1 MFFLIFAQ
9 FCTCLLYPSITW
21 QFVSHLLK
29 ELNLVDFPYS
39 NEQNQTI
46 DETTDLARKWRLITM
61 IGIFIFIM
69 PFNLQKRLETLRYF
83 SLAIL
88 LIVFFTIFVSF
99 IQSPWYYF
107 EYKDNPNYE
116 MSWLARSPTI
126 VWIQGFST
134 ILLSYNCQIT
144 FFYVRGEM
152 RLPTKTRVT
161 KVIRNLISI
170 ECVFY
175 VVIATAGYISLGSV
189 MIPSVFTLRRPLSK
203 YKYQNQMRIQTII

>member
-9 FCTCLLYPSITW
+9 FCSCLLYPSVTW

-29 ELNLVDFPYS
+29 ELGLVDFPYS
-39 NEQNQTI
+39 NADNQTI
-46 DETTDLARKWRLITM
+46 DESTDLARKWRLITM
-61 IGIFIFIM
+61 VGIFIFIM
-69 PFNLQKRLETLRYF
+69 PFNLQKRLANLRYF

-99 IQSPWYYF
+99 IQTPEYYKA
-107 EYKDNPNYE
+107 YKDNDKYE

-126 VWIQGFST
+126 VWVQGFST

-152 RLPTKTRVT
+152 RMPSNRRVI
-161 KVIRNLISI
+161 KVVRNLLAV
-170 ECVFY
+170 ECLFY
-175 VVIATAGYISLGSV
+175 VIISAAGYISLGSE
-189 MIPSVFTLRRPLSK
+189 MIPSVFTLRRPLSTTPK
-203 YKYQNQMRIQTII
+203 IFLTE